1 MAILVDPFAL
11 KPEALVEARELQ
23 ASGASVHKVWVMLQQ
38 THGISIHERTLRR
51 RLKRDRT
58 TYNPVAA
65 GAPVYEGSAA
75 TRAVHLEEAKLSP
88 QEAANAPAVLFRL
101 MGALADEESKKKKKS
116 ALYVLGLRRLQLDW
130 FKLASRP
137 DSTDDE
143 GLDGDAKAR
152 LAAKIKEL
160 TPVTDGTDDGT
171 VALEG
176 GEEAGDDAPQDAE
189 RAADGE

>member
-38 THGISIHERTLRR
+38 THGIVIHERTLRR

-75 TRAVHLEEAKLSP
+75 TRAVHLQEAKLSP
-88 QEAANAPAVLFRL
+88 QEVANAPAVLFRL
-101 MGALADEESKKKKKS
+101 MGALADEETKKKKKS
-116 ALYVLGLRRLQLDW
+116 VVYVLGLRRLQLEW
-130 FKLASRP
+130 FKAAAKPGS
-137 DSTDDE
+137 DE
-143 GLDGDAKAR
+143 EEELDGDAKAR

-160 TPVTDGTDDGT
+160 TPVTDGTDGT
-171 VALEG
+171 DALEG
-176 GEEAGDDAPQDAE
+176 GEEAGDDAPQDAA